1 MRSRNAIIL
10 TVFNRPE
17 LMLLNTMIGLRKN
30 DLKDTD
36 ILIVDDGSTIDY
48 ADLRDTMTE
57 MQLPFRWERCSTLEA
72 RPDAYNIDGHN
83 NPAWVNNRAVEMT
96 DSENLFFLSS
106 DTIIPPNTMNS
117 ALIWDL
123 DKTVYSARV
132 IDMDSGVEW
141 CGMSRTFLACWFIG
155 VSRALFDR
163 VGGFDEKFLEGMAFE
178 DTDFTGRAVIDTRKA
193 VIDCGTLALHQS
205 HERVAYS
212 DGMDG
217 YLRSQEYA
225 RAKWGGQ
232 APWDSKD
239 EPLNI
244 VATVAG
250 DKCIIKPRP
259 REFVVNKLK
268 AA

>member
-1 MRSRNAIIL
+1 
-10 TVFNRPE
+10 
-17 LMLLNTMIGLRKN
+17 MLLNTMVGLKKN
-30 DLKDTD
+30 DLKDTE
-36 ILIVDDGSTIDY
+36 ILMVDDGSTVDY
-48 ADLRDTMTE
+48 TDLRETFEGME
-57 MQLPFRWERCSTLEA
+57 IPFRWERCSTLEA
-72 RPDAYNIDGHN
+72 KPEAYNIEGHN

-96 DSENLFFLSS
+96 DSENIFFLSS
-106 DTIIPPNTMNS
+106 DTIIPPNAMNS
-117 ALIWDL
+117 ASLWDL

-141 CGMSRTFLACWFIG
+141 CGMSRTFLANWFIG
-155 VSRALFDR
+155 VSRKLFER
-163 VGGFDEKFLEGMAFE
+163 VGRFDEKFLEGMAFE
-178 DTDFTGRAVIDTRKA
+178 DTDFTGRAIIDTGKA

-205 HERVAYS
+205 HERIAYS

-217 YLRSQEYA
+217 YVRSQEYV

-244 VATVAG
+244 ACTAVG

-259 REFVVNKLK
+259 RAFVLDKLR